1 MLDHL
6 LEPPND
12 ADTYCNQSIWL
23 LSLDAQEIETRL
35 IALGEQLRDGTVRG
49 VEMADLLERELPP
62 VNRLLRDMRG
72 YGLDRERE
80 DAATYANGLRD
91 HKTRLAFGPSLST
104 DELHELVCLLS
115 EPFGDCASNRLS
127 VRLRVIAE
135 KAPGS
140 DE

>member
-1 MLDHL
+1 MLEHL
-6 LEPPND
+6 LQPDDIGEEFYD
-12 ADTYCNQSIWL
+12 HGLWL

-35 IALGEQLRDGTVRG
+35 VAMSEQLRAGMVRG
-49 VEMADLLERELPP
+49 VELADLLERELPP

-80 DAATYANGLRD
+80 DAAICVNCLRD
-91 HKTRLAFGPSLST
+91 YKTRLAFGPSLSP

-115 EPFGDCASNRLS
+115 EPFGDCESNRLS